1 MKKPPQEDQSSLV
14 IAVILG
20 FVSLYLLPATY
31 YLVPRLLCR
40 KTLSL
45 KQTRIRAKKTK
56 CRTSTALHLPL
67 TAFCWAITVFMIVS
81 VPEDTGPLN
90 PYSILRLKYGEGSTR
105 KIKKAYRKLSLQYHP
120 DKVRQRSKNK
130 KNNDDPAFMEQANAK
145 FIEISEAYRTLTDD
159 ASFENWKTYGHPD
172 GPRWQRGLQNA
183 PLPSFLLVDD
193 AGSSTSTLALLGYAL
208 LIIGIPIGC
217 ICVASNE
224 KHSNDRVGD
233 DRKHYM
239 DQFKQKQQYMVS
251 VCVGKGKGEGEGGM
265 FVGCCCCF
273 CGVLFRGRG
282 WDVCGVFV
290 GCCCCFLWGVVVVVC
305 WLRSRVNGSLNI
317 MFVVCCCRRAGRI

>member
-1 MKKPPQEDQSSLV
+1 MCNGGQVSARGFCVLCLEIQQKNEAHEKGDTMKKPPQEDQSSLV

-90 PYSILRLKYGEGSTR
+90 PYSILRLKYGEESTR

-251 VCVGKGKGEGEGGM
+251 VWGGQEREKGEGGM

-273 CGVLFRGRG
+273 CGVLLLL
-282 WDVCGVFV
+282 CV
-290 GCCCCFLWGVVVVVC
+290 G
-305 WLRSRVNGSLNI
+305 
-317 MFVVCCCRRAGRI
+317 